1 MAAAAIAAAQNYA
14 VATWSGDKLG
24 PNDNAPPHFM
34 QLRNVLE
41 GVPGLT
47 YRYPMDHAEVALRGT
62 LDGRPGSRA
71 VKFAQTTV
79 ENDMANDTA
88 LKNGAAATDDQQ
100 SIVLS

>member
-1 MAAAAIAAAQNYA
+1 MR
-14 VATWSGDKLG
+14 V
-24 PNDNAPPHFM
+24 
-34 QLRNVLE
+34 
-41 GVPGLT
+41 
-47 YRYPMDHAEVALRGT
+47 T

-100 SIVLS
+100 LQVQHYVIPDVAPVAYEPFANCSLDMLQNYYSRKRRRALLSTR